1 MTLATATLASD
12 LWCCNIFYAF
22 MSDSLELVF
31 TSGTDTL
38 HIAQLTAN
46 KQVAASIVLST
57 RVVGRLQGVQLTGQV
72 TEVTDSK
79 AHRDAFIKAFP
90 YAALSL
96 KELWSMKIETAKYTD
111 NTLGFG
117 TKLYYGEPDQ
127 RATK

>member
-1 MTLATATLASD
+1 MTLATSTSASD
-12 LWCCNIFYAF
+12 IWCCNIFYAF

-31 TSGTDTL
+31 TSGVDTR
-38 HIAQLTAN
+38 HIAQLTSN

-57 RVVGRLQGVQLTGQV
+57 RVVGKLQGVQLTGRV

-79 AHRDAFIKAFP
+79 AHLDAFIKAFP

-96 KELWSMKIETAKYTD
+96 KELWSMKIQTAKYTD

-117 TKLYYGEPDQ
+117 KKLYYEE
-127 RATK
+127 K